1 MQTLFLSY
9 RFRKELEEGRS
20 SGAQPQV
27 AQFVH
32 HHKVISVVGFEH
44 PGEAVLVLGQ
54 EEFLGQGQ
62 GGGETDRIACG
73 DAGCGNTDGHMGL
86 AGARVSQK
94 DKVLLAAKEVSLGQG
109 ENLLFRQRWK
119 AQEVVLLKGAS
130 IGKLR
135 SFQEVLQPLLL
146 AGGPFRLQA
155 FPKVVPRVGG
165 NGTVPVVPQNSGKFE
180 IPTEDLDRH
189 VPVVGKRAH
198 ATASLVKASYLPGF
212 GAQQEENS
220 ARGSGTEAAGRTE
233 VVRFHNS

>member
-9 RFRKELEEGRS
+9 RFRKELKEGCS

-73 DAGCGNTDGHMGL
+73 DAGCGNADGHMGL

-94 DKVLLAAKEVSLGQG
+94 DKVLLAAKEVSLGQKKG
-109 ENLLFRQRWK
+109 DADVFLDSYATKSKLL
-119 AQEVVLLKGAS
+119 G
-130 IGKLR
+130 
-135 SFQEVLQPLLL
+135 
-146 AGGPFRLQA
+146 
-155 FPKVVPRVGG
+155 
-165 NGTVPVVPQNSGKFE
+165 
-180 IPTEDLDRH
+180 IP
-189 VPVVGKRAH
+189 
-198 ATASLVKASYLPGF
+198 
-212 GAQQEENS
+212 
-220 ARGSGTEAAGRTE
+220 RGSSHPNEIFILLSLYQHR
-233 VVRFHNS
+233 